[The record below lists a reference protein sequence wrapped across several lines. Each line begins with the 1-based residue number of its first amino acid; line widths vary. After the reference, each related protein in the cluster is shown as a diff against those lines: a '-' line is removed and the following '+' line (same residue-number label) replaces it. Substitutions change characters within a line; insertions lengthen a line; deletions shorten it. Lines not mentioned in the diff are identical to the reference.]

1 MTIAIDEVK
10 KAAQLAKIYIAEEK
24 IESIRA
30 EINSMFEFIDQI
42 EEVDTNGIE
51 PLISVVDYK
60 IVMRKDGV
68 NDGGI
73 ADEIVQNAPV
83 TQEHFFL
90 VPKVVE

>member
-24 IESIRA
+24 IESIRS